1 MYVIFNLH
9 TRCLQGRDN

>member
-9 TRCLQGRDN
+9 TRCLQGRDI